1 MSQRNWFEDR
11 ERKKNILRTNSQWL
25 KWIGQYF
32 KAEMFICFIHIK
44 SFRIYTKKHML
55 QFNENLNG
63 YLSHWSTGLKSK
75 FMCQFWK
82 RPPSTLPIVAHSR
95 HGLAFMHQYIVC
107 GASATQGLPLSPI
120 LCMRSILFNYST
132 KLCLRI
138 IARVPFLS
146 NTNFSFGWFI
156 FLMSVCLFGLRCFC
170 FCCSTPQMIRM
181 RCLPCTLSSWKSLQ
195 PFKRTL
201 ASVQR
206 IACKQFCALIWYN
219 IGSGEFYFYQQTKSC
234 WREN

>member
-82 RPPSTLPIVAHSR
+82 RPPSMLPIVAHSR
-95 HGLAFMHQYIVC
+95 HSLAFMHQYIVC
-107 GASATQGLPLSPI
+107 GASVTQGLPLSPI
-120 LCMRSILFNYST
+120 LCMHSILFNYST

-156 FLMSVCLFGLRCFC
+156 FLMSVCLVCAASASASAVQPHKWFGCGVYLV
-170 FCCSTPQMIRM
+170 
-181 RCLPCTLSSWKSLQ
+181 PCQAENRFSLLNEHLH
-195 PFKRTL
+195 P
-201 ASVQR
+201 
-206 IACKQFCALIWYN
+206 CNALHAN
-219 IGSGEFYFYQQTKSC
+219 NFAL
-234 WREN
+234 